1 MRAWLEFTQ
10 EFLSFALYTSD
21 MRYSLL
27 VLTIAVGLAGDKK
40 VKMKDLP
47 APVRQAVETL
57 SKSSTIVGLAKE
69 VEDGK
74 TMYEAE
80 TKVNGKT
87 RDVTIDEQG
96 KIVMTEDEVAIDS
109 IPVAARAAIEKEA
122 AGGGKITLVEKVTKG
137 SDVKYEAAIT
147 PKSGKK
153 KEVSFSA
160 EGVAVKW

>member
-1 MRAWLEFTQ
+1 MVMRYL
-10 EFLSFALYTSD
+10 LLFALAAT
-21 MRYSLL
+21 
-27 VLTIAVGLAGDKK
+27 VFAGEKK

-47 APVRQAVETL
+47 APVRKTVEDL

-87 RDVTIDEQG
+87 RDLTIDAEG

-109 IPVAARAAIEKEA
+109 IPAAARAAIEKEA
-122 AGGGKITLVEKVTKG
+122 AGGKITLVEKVTKG

-160 EGVAVKW
+160 DGAAVKW